1 MDYNPPASSVHGILQ
16 AQILECVAISY
27 FRESS
32 QPSNWTHVSCIS
44 CIAGRFFTTTP
55 PGKLIY
61 IILLPR
67 GKGAGIFIHQLLS
80 VFCWE
85 MLPGFLCF
93 QNSQPALW
101 EDRMVSSCWI
111 NSQAEIQMLTSGGG
125 AFALQGGGI
134 RAPARWAVGHLC
146 HLVNPQA
153 EMTQQTPPGIKVL
166 SDFKKMF
173 NSANTRSLSLWS

>member
-1 MDYNPPASSVHGILQ
+1 MDYNPPGSSVHGIFQ
-16 AQILECVAISY
+16 ARILECVAISY

-32 QPSNWTHVSCIS
+32 QPSNWTHVSCVS

-67 GKGAGIFIHQLLS
+67 GKGAGIFVHQLLS

-85 MLPGFLCF
+85 RLPGFLCF

-125 AFALQGGGI
+125 AFILQGRCNQGTHKMGY
-134 RAPARWAVGHLC
+134 GS
-146 HLVNPQA
+146 LV
-153 EMTQQTPPGIKVL
+153 PPYQPSGW
-166 SDFKKMF
+166 DD
-173 NSANTRSLSLWS
+173 SANTSRYYGAFRF